1 MNKSYKVKGVE
12 VDSQKT
18 STHYGIDAENEL
30 SKLLSEELAK
40 SIDAPILQTL
50 STLGKPMKRSE
61 KIKSVL
67 NKIKSSE

>member
-1 MNKSYKVKGVE
+1 MNKSYKVKGIE
-12 VDSQKT
+12 VVSQKT
-18 STHYGIDAENEL
+18 ATHYGIDFGNEL
-30 SKLLSEELAK
+30 SKLLREELEK
-40 SIDAPILQTL
+40 SIDAQFLQTL

>member
-18 STHYGIDAENEL
+18 STHYGIDVENEL
-30 SKLLSEELAK
+30 SKLLSEELA
-40 SIDAPILQTL
+40 IDAQILQTL